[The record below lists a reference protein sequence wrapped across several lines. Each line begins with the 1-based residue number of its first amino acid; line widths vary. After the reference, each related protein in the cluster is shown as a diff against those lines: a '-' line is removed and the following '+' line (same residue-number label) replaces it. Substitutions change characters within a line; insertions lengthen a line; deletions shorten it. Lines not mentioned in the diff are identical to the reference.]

1 MGLVPDVCGDLAD
14 RVDKVNTGHPLIG
27 SQLDLTGEVVQVTEQ
42 AGQDLAVSGGDI
54 GAHGVDDMLGEV
66 RVETRLGWRAIGTVG
81 SHFCEFEK
89 GRVEDWVLEV

>member
-1 MGLVPDVCGDLAD
+1 
-14 RVDKVNTGHPLIG
+14 
-27 SQLDLTGEVVQVTEQ
+27 
-42 AGQDLAVSGGDI
+42 
-54 GAHGVDDMLGEV
+54 MLGEV